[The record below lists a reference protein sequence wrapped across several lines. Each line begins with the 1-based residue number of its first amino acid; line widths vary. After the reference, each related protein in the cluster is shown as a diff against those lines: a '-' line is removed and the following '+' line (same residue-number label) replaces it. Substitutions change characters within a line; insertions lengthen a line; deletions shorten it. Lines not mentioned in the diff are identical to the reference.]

1 MSLESQLSNE
11 KLKTK
16 CNRKV
21 TLLKFLRVFLNSCL
35 LSKTQIVQKYNFSL
49 ILFRFETLY
58 KAGRTQFK
66 AAGKEALRKIFEP
79 KKEKATRGL
88 IKLLNKDLHIIYLQ
102 PQIRIIRSLSVK
114 PWDMNTGEKREINE

>member
-58 KAGRTQFK
+58 KAGRNS
-66 AAGKEALRKIFEP
+66 LR
-79 KKEKATRGL
+79 
-88 IKLLNKDLHIIYLQ
+88 LL
-102 PQIRIIRSLSVK
+102 
-114 PWDMNTGEKREINE
+114 EKRR